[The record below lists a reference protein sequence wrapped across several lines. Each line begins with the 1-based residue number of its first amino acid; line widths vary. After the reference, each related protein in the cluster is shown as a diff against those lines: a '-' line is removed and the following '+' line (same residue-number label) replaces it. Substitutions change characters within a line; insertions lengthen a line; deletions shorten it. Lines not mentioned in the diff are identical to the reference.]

1 MTVKIMQYK
10 AGRNTCRGK
19 KGIMEE
25 YTNQEIDTE
34 YIQLLP
40 KDSLQ
45 TVLQWTLRDLET
57 WANNEEA
64 TEKVQ
69 GFSAMLLEAIRYQMQ
84 KQIDILNKQE
94 EQ

>member
-1 MTVKIMQYK
+1 MQYK

-34 YIQLLP
+34 YLQKLSR
-40 KDSLQ
+40 DSLK
-45 TVLQWTLRDLET
+45 TVISWSLRDLES
-57 WANNEEA
+57 WANNEQA
-64 TEKVQ
+64 TERVQ
-69 GFSAMLLEAIRYQMQ
+69 GISAMLLEAVRYQMQ
-84 KQIDILNKQE
+84 KEIDKLNKQE

>member
-1 MTVKIMQYK
+1 MQYK

-34 YIQLLP
+34 YLQTLSR
-40 KDSLQ
+40 DSLQ
-45 TVLQWTLRDLET
+45 TVISWTLRDLES
-57 WANNEEA
+57 WANNEQA
-64 TEKVQ
+64 TERVQ
-69 GFSAMLLEAIRYQMQ
+69 GISAMLLEAVRYQMQ
-84 KQIDILNKQE
+84 KEIDKLNKQE

>member
-1 MTVKIMQYK
+1 MQYK

-45 TVLQWTLRDLET
+45 TVISWTLRDLET
-57 WANNEEA
+57 WANNEQA
-64 TEKVQ
+64 TERVQ

>member
-1 MTVKIMQYK
+1 MQYK

-34 YIQLLP
+34 YLQMLP

-45 TVLQWTLRDLET
+45 TVISWTLRDLET
-57 WANNEEA
+57 WANNEQA

>member
-25 YTNQEIDTE
+25 YTKQEIDTE
-34 YIQLLP
+34 YLQTLSR
-40 KDSLQ
+40 DSLQ
-45 TVLQWTLRDLET
+45 TVISWTLRDLES
-57 WANNEEA
+57 WANNEQA
-64 TEKVQ
+64 TERVQ
-69 GFSAMLLEAIRYQMQ
+69 GFSAMLLEAVRYQMQ
-84 KQIDILNKQE
+84 KEIDKLNKQE